1 MMSKY
6 TDTDFMPKENNP
18 EIETTEV
25 DTASDS
31 IVEDESVEEREC
43 KPESSLEQSGDTES
57 VPDPEVGVAS
67 RAPVVPRWARFLSSA
82 FSPLLIPTYCTVLA
96 MWITP
101 LSAVPEDIRFRA
113 TLVVLLLSAVAPMAY
128 VLALVKLKR
137 VPDMNFAERSQRIA
151 PSVIS
156 IVGMALSGI
165 YMYYACAPVWLVM
178 IFAAAIANTVVYLL
192 FNNFTEISGHASA
205 MGLLTAV
212 IYYIGAAN
220 IGAVSITPWVVGA
233 VILSGLVCSA
243 RMATGSCSIRSLAI
257 GYSVG
262 IAVCYTILHLRFFD
276 QLTRIY

>member
-1 MMSKY
+1 MSKY
-6 TDTDFMPKENNP
+6 TDTDFMPKDPNP
-18 EIETTEV
+18 ENGIDEPQTTSHPEAETGS
-25 DTASDS
+25 A
-31 IVEDESVEEREC
+31 
-43 KPESSLEQSGDTES
+43 TES
-57 VPDPEVGVAS
+57 ELNSEPGLGQADSPEPVLDPEVGLAS
-67 RAPVVPRWARFLSSA
+67 RTPVVPRWARFVSSA

-137 VPDMNFAERSQRIA
+137 VPDMNFAERSKRIA

-156 IVGMALSGI
+156 IAGMALSGL

-178 IFAAAIANTVVYLL
+178 IFVAAITNTVVYLL
-192 FNNFTEISGHASA
+192 FNSFTEISGHASA

-212 IYYIGAAN
+212 VYYIGAAN
-220 IGAVSITPWVVGA
+220 IGAVSITPWVIGT
-233 VILSGLVCSA
+233 VIFSGLVCSA
-243 RMATGSCSIRSLAI
+243 RMATGNCRLRSVAI

-262 IAVCYTILHLRFFD
+262 IAVGYTLLHLRFFD